1 METPNR
7 SSMTL
12 VLSLALSGAHLR
24 RTLLGQPGTFGSG
37 GHTNQAAAHAQGCTR
52 RQSVAVSNLSGLS
65 LQEAQQILSNSKLS
79 PEEVLENY
87 EHLFEVNDKP
97 MGSSFYLQSKVVRA
111 KEYLDEELRIQ
122 AQEDRGKGQAPKM

>member
-1 METPNR
+1 MAATPAPQNPGQTPR
-7 SSMTL
+7 ASFGHPTSVRVRQT
-12 VLSLALSGAHLR
+12 LSLE
-24 RTLLGQPGTFGSG
+24 SG
-37 GHTNQAAAHAQGCTR
+37 GSTC
-52 RQSVAVSNLSGLS
+52 LPSGDSLWNYVPSEEDS